1 MIMARNRGLG
11 KGLDALFA
19 DNTTPD
25 GAGTVTL
32 AITEIEPNRAQPRKK
47 FDDNAL
53 TELADS
59 IRQHGVITPVLVR
72 PMTDG
77 SYQLVAG
84 ERRWRAA
91 RMAGLSELP
100 ALIKELSDSEAM
112 ELALVEN
119 LQREDLDPV
128 EEAEGYRVL
137 METYGLTQEQVA
149 ERVNKSRPAVANAVR
164 LLSLPKEVRMMV
176 SQGTLSSGHARALLA
191 VEDKARMK
199 QLAGEI
205 IKKDMTVR
213 DVERLVKAEKQERSD
228 TTDAAA
234 GKKQALRD
242 SFYTEIELALL
253 AEIGRKVRITETAK
267 GQGFMEISFY
277 DKQDLADIASRLAGT
292 DR

>member
-234 GKKQALRD
+234 GKKQPLRD

-253 AEIGRKVRITETAK
+253 AEIGRKVRITETGK
-267 GQGFMEISFY
+267 GQGIMEISFY

>member
-1 MIMARNRGLG
+1 MARNRGLG

-234 GKKQALRD
+234 GKKQPLRD

-253 AEIGRKVRITETAK
+253 AEIGRKVRITETGK
-267 GQGFMEISFY
+267 GQGIMEISFY